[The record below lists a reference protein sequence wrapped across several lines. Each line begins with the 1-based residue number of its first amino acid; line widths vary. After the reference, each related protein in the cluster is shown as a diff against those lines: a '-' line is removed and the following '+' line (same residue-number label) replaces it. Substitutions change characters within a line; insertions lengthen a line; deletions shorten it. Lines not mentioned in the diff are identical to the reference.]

1 MLGDITTKMIDG
13 EQSVLIG
20 IGDGKCLNNEKN
32 PNYDK
37 NNEDFF
43 GTDYLDCVD
52 YLETKNNTR
61 GEFIKGY
68 VKKLQVKWKKEKEH
82 PYQSDFSKWNQ
93 KVMNRD

>member
-1 MLGDITTKMIDG
+1 MEDVKLKKVIEPPHRVCDVCKD
-13 EQSVLIG
+13 
-20 IGDGKCLNNEKN
+20 DGKCLNNETHKD
-32 PNYDK
+32 YEK

-68 VKKLQVKWKKEKEH
+68 VKKLQEEEQNKEPYESGFVKW
-82 PYQSDFSKWNQ
+82 SKQ
-93 KVMNRD
+93 YS

>member
-1 MLGDITTKMIDG
+1 MNQKYKCSICKD
-13 EQSVLIG
+13 
-20 IGDGKCLNNEKN
+20 DGKCLNSESHKD
-32 PNYDK
+32 YEK

-68 VKKLQVKWKKEKEH
+68 VKKLQEKMKYEKEH
-82 PYQSDFSKWNQ
+82 PYESDFVKWSKEYS
-93 KVMNRD
+93 

>member
-1 MLGDITTKMIDG
+1 MGKPHIICEICKDDG
-13 EQSVLIG
+13 R
-20 IGDGKCLNNEKN
+20 CLNNETHKDYEN
-32 PNYDK
+32 

-68 VKKLQVKWKKEKEH
+68 VKKLQEEEKNKEPYVSDFVKWSKE
-82 PYQSDFSKWNQ
+82 YS
-93 KVMNRD
+93 